1 VAALFGAIVFDLDG
15 TLIASHDLIASTV
28 NSVLVSRGH
37 PVVDAGAVHA
47 LTGLPLEEIFRAV
60 LPAAEHE
67 SALRCVDEY
76 RRIFDRDVLPALE
89 PIPGTRQM
97 LATVVPLAPLAVA
110 TGRLTSTARLM
121 LARSGLDGYFGVV
134 LGADAA
140 IRPKPYPDL
149 LLEVLFRL
157 GRIAPASVL
166 VVGDSA
172 ADVAMARAAGAR
184 VCAVTWGA
192 QTREALLETGPD
204 WCVDCWEQLTALLG

>member
-1 VAALFGAIVFDLDG
+1 LFGAIVFDLDG

-134 LGADAA
+134 LGADAV